1 MKRPRAVLIVDDNPA
16 DQDLAREAL
25 HDKARRGQIDTAGD
39 GDEALDVLYRRGIHE
54 GKARPDLVILDLKLP
69 KKDGLAVLAEIKGD
83 PELREIPVVIF
94 SSSSLTEDIC
104 RSYSLGANCYVTK
117 PGSLNEYLATLKAIE
132 KYWFGVSRLP
142 EEKT

>member
-1 MKRPRAVLIVDDNPA
+1 LIVDDNPA

-39 GDEALDVLYRRGIHE
+39 GEEALEVLHKRGAYE
-54 GKARPDLVILDLKLP
+54 GKTRPDLVILDLKLP
-69 KKDGLAVLAEIKGD
+69 KKDGLTVLAEMKAD
-83 PELREIPVVIF
+83 PDLRDIPVIIF

-104 RSYSLGANCYVTK
+104 RSYRLGANCYVTK
-117 PGSLNEYLATLKAIE
+117 PGSLDEYLATLKAIE

-142 EEKT
+142 EGKA